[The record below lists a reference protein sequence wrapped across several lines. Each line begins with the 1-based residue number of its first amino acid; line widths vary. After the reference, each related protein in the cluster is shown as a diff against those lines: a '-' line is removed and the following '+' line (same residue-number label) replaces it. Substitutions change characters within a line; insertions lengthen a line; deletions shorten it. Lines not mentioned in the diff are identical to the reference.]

1 MSKSMSIESIVEFI
15 QNETPENEERLLE
28 VYESVNCLLEIEQEC
43 IDCRIPELI
52 LERDYDRVN
61 CM

>member
-1 MSKSMSIESIVEFI
+1 MSIESIVEFI

-52 LERDYDRVN
+52 L
-61 CM
+61 